1 MLPKSLNIIN
11 NLPWRLDFCLH
22 FFWNFK
28 TAYFSFHKTVNQRH
42 CSQCSVGLKIGLFTS
57 CCSCEMILVDPY
69 LYYIGGLGALWE
81 VIKWE
86 LYVMALW
93 HRFSSLLVS
102 TVEKQKF
109 QAGEHFCSPTWT
121 RSPEPFFL
129 SRTIRIILEPFF
141 FSGRKSAWFFRIMD
155 HKKTV
160 PDPGFG
166 IIL

>member
-81 VIKWE
+81 
-86 LYVMALW
+86 LYMLW
-93 HRFSSLLVS
+93 LCGTGSPRYWSAQSKNKSFKPVNIFAHRHGPGLLNL
-102 TVEKQKF
+102 
-109 QAGEHFCSPTWT
+109 
-121 RSPEPFFL
+121 FL
-129 SRTIRIILEPFF
+129 SRTIRIMVLLSWNLFSSPVGDRHDFF
-141 FSGRKSAWFFRIMD
+141 GSRTIKKQFRILD
-155 HKKTV
+155 LV
-160 PDPGFG
+160 
-166 IIL
+166 